1 VPRGA
6 AGRIGDVLGPA
17 TTIKEYV
24 VEHPAGGLAGAVFAG
39 QSVAVWRVVVWSIGT
54 WPAPATWLTR

>member
-1 VPRGA
+1 M
-6 AGRIGDVLGPA
+6 LGPA